1 MAACTAD
8 SMNRQFICEFL
19 GLLTDS
25 AFTSGSLQPAGSVS
39 LWLPLAL
46 DSLPSHS
53 APAPALGEA
62 SRSSALA
69 LLSHSGTQS
78 ASSIWRDK
86 VWFVGIPAAGSEKKK
101 KEK

>member
-46 DSLPSHS
+46 DSLPTHS
-53 APAPALGEA
+53 QPQPQPQRQPQPWAKPHVHLLLLCYPVLG
-62 SRSSALA
+62 RKVHLP
-69 LLSHSGTQS
+69 SGGT
-78 ASSIWRDK
+78 K
-86 VWFVGIPAAGSEKKK
+86 YGL
-101 KEK
+101 

>member
-46 DSLPSHS
+46 DSLPTHS
-53 APAPALGEA
+53 QP
-62 SRSSALA
+62 
-69 LLSHSGTQS
+69 S
-78 ASSIWRDK
+78 ASPSPGRSPTFICSCSVIPFWDAKCIFHLEGQSMVCRDSCSWK
-86 VWFVGIPAAGSEKKK
+86 
-101 KEK
+101 

>member
-46 DSLPSHS
+46 DSLPTHHHHHHHHTH
-53 APAPALGEA
+53 AH
-62 SRSSALA
+62 
-69 LLSHSGTQS
+69 LLVAILSGRWYS
-78 ASSIWRDK
+78 
-86 VWFVGIPAAGSEKKK
+86 
-101 KEK
+101 

>member
-46 DSLPSHS
+46 DSLPSHPQPQPW
-53 APAPALGEA
+53 AKPHVHLLLLCYPILG
-62 SRSSALA
+62 RKVHLP
-69 LLSHSGTQS
+69 SGGT
-78 ASSIWRDK
+78 K
-86 VWFVGIPAAGSEKKK
+86 YGL
-101 KEK
+101 

>member
-46 DSLPSHS
+46 DSLPTHS
-53 APAPALGEA
+53 QPQPWAKPHVHPLLLCYPILGREVH
-62 SRSSALA
+62 LP
-69 LLSHSGTQS
+69 SGGT
-78 ASSIWRDK
+78 K
-86 VWFVGIPAAGSEKKK
+86 YGL
-101 KEK
+101 

>member
-1 MAACTAD
+1 MAVCTAD

-46 DSLPSHS
+46 DSLPTHS
-53 APAPALGEA
+53 QPQPQPQRQPQPWAKPHVHLLLLCYPILG
-62 SRSSALA
+62 RKVHLP
-69 LLSHSGTQS
+69 SGGT
-78 ASSIWRDK
+78 K
-86 VWFVGIPAAGSEKKK
+86 YGL
-101 KEK
+101 

>member
-53 APAPALGEA
+53 QSQPWAKPHVHLLLLCYPILG
-62 SRSSALA
+62 RKVHLP
-69 LLSHSGTQS
+69 SGGT
-78 ASSIWRDK
+78 K
-86 VWFVGIPAAGSEKKK
+86 YGL
-101 KEK
+101 

>member
-46 DSLPSHS
+46 DSLPTHS
-53 APAPALGEA
+53 QPQPWAKPHVHLLLLCYPVLGREVH
-62 SRSSALA
+62 LP
-69 LLSHSGTQS
+69 SGGT
-78 ASSIWRDK
+78 K
-86 VWFVGIPAAGSEKKK
+86 YGL
-101 KEK
+101 

>member
-46 DSLPSHS
+46 DSLPTHS
-53 APAPALGEA
+53 QPQPWAKPHVHPLLLCYPILG
-62 SRSSALA
+62 RNVHLP
-69 LLSHSGTQS
+69 SGGT
-78 ASSIWRDK
+78 K
-86 VWFVGIPAAGSEKKK
+86 YGL
-101 KEK
+101 